1 MTTNEVNFNLNKGGK
16 KMTTII
22 DILVQT
28 GNFKILSQF
37 LQVTDLSDT
46 LKNPGPFTIFA
57 PNDVAF
63 AKLSKETILEL
74 IKDAPKL
81 MNVLLYHVIP
91 GKLMVAELIKL
102 NTAKTL
108 QGQTVF
114 FEFTPMR
121 KVPRINDQ
129 DIVKTDL
136 IADNGIVH
144 IIEKVLMP
152 Q

>member
-1 MTTNEVNFNLNKGGK
+1 
-16 KMTTII
+16 MTTII